1 MQGTEKGPVLFSTC
15 PNCCLG
21 GESRSFPLGSP
32 HLLWPRS
39 VGRSVAL
46 DPSIWSS
53 VSGRYIP
60 RRHNHRLLREQT
72 GGGRGRNTKEGLFA
86 VPRAGRWP
94 PTTTTYIFLGLM
106 GPGHVSGGA
115 GWLARYV
122 PREVEERT
130 VKAFPPLCLPPP
142 PRWRR
147 RGKAITLRKK
157 EKGHLRIEKGGRRGR
172 KELLREQDKFFKRK

>member
-15 PNCCLG
+15 PNCCCLG

-86 VPRAGRWP
+86 VPRAGALA
-94 PTTTTYIFLGLM
+94 TDDDDVYI
-106 GPGHVSGGA
+106 SWIDGA
-115 GWLARYV
+115 GACQRGGGLARTIC
-122 PREVEERT
+122 PKGGGRTHREGIPAPLSAAAATVEEEGESHYITEEGKGTPEDREGGKKGKEGT
-130 VKAFPPLCLPPP
+130 S
-142 PRWRR
+142 PRAR
-147 RGKAITLRKK
+147 
-157 EKGHLRIEKGGRRGR
+157 
-172 KELLREQDKFFKRK
+172 